1 MAGAVLSH
9 SGGYSE
15 VVFNDQEQ
23 TKDIRSSDWLHSSLA
38 DLKRDEEICKLK
50 ELVTKLS
57 EEVNRLEDIIK
68 NIGVVVP
75 ISQIGQVSRTIELG
89 ETIGMRI
96 DDELA
101 RLDLTIPDQES
112 VRDYLVSHLD
122 MVDILP
128 IVTEKIHQKFGAGSE
143 FSLKIAPDEDDE
155 YLAITIRSPTY
166 DDSVMDRIREIRK
179 EYSPLLVNKS
189 GWFLLTTDYRSPG
202 VD

>member
-1 MAGAVLSH
+1 MAGDAISPPQGQIFR
-9 SGGYSE
+9 SQNQESE
-15 VVFNDQEQ
+15 NIYVGW
-23 TKDIRSSDWLHSSLA
+23 SSSYA
-38 DLKRDEEICKLK
+38 TDLKRENEIK
-50 ELVTKLS
+50 ELRQIVIKLS

-68 NIGVVVP
+68 DIGIVVP

-101 RLDLTIPDQES
+101 QLNLTIPDQES

-128 IVTEKIHQKFGAGSE
+128 IVTEKIHQKFGGGSE
-143 FSLKIAPDEDDE
+143 LSLKIAPDEDGE
-155 YLAITIRSPTY
+155 YIAITVRQPTY
-166 DDSVMDRIREIRK
+166 DDSVMDRIREIRN

-189 GWFLLTTDYRSPG
+189 GWFLLTTDYLSPG
-202 VD
+202 AD